1 MFLHTWVEAS
11 SLAKSNDPLLIK
23 YYVDFWGFFSGG
35 GGGRDNPKPTFRNFT
50 M

>member
-11 SLAKSNDPLLIK
+11 SLAKSNDPLFIK
-23 YYVDFWGFFSGG
+23 YYVDFLGLFFGG
-35 GGGRDNPKPTFRNFT
+35 GDNPKPTFRNFT